1 MKCSEKCLDDM
12 ALYTLYKKENM
23 TAVRRM
29 NGRKA
34 IEAQDNM
41 GLELR

>member
-1 MKCSEKCLDDM
+1 MHFI
-12 ALYTLYKKENM
+12 KKNK

-29 NGRKA
+29 DGKKA
-34 IEAQDNM
+34 IDAQDNM

>member
-1 MKCSEKCLDDM
+1 M
-12 ALYTLYKKENM
+12 AVYTLYKKENK

-29 NGRKA
+29 DGKKA
-34 IEAQDNM
+34 IDAQDNM